1 MILEVALSSL
11 WKDAWIG
18 TWSWFIKELRAS
30 LTFPHSRREW
40 RLEGGEEAAFILLNR
55 VESSGHWKAFL
66 VVVF

>member
-40 RLEGGEEAAFILLNR
+40 RLEGGEEAVFILLNR